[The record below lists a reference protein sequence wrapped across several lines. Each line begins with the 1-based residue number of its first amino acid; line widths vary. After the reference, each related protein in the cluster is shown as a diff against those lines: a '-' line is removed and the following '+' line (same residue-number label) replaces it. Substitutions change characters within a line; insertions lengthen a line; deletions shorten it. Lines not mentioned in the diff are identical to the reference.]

1 MRLRLAG
8 EGEAGRRGGPRGDLY
23 VVIHVKPHAVF
34 ERRGRDLYTKVVISM
49 TQAALGDE
57 IEIPTLEGRQRL
69 GVQAG
74 VQPGTV
80 KTLRGTGMPDHRG
93 GRGDLH
99 VRLDVQ
105 VPTSLTAEQRRI
117 LEEFG
122 RQRGEQIRPKRK
134 KIGDKVKELLQ

>member
-1 MRLRLAG
+1 
-8 EGEAGRRGGPRGDLY
+8 
-23 VVIHVKPHAVF
+23 
-34 ERRGRDLYTKVVISM
+34 M